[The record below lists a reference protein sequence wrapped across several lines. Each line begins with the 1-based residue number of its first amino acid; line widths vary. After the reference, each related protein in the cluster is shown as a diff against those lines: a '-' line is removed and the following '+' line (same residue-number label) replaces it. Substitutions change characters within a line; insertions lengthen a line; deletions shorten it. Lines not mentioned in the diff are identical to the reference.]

1 MPKPPVAYYGLLG
14 LWRGPMSI
22 LDGITQYV
30 NDIVDILIVTYII
43 YKLLMLVRGTRA
55 VQLLKGISVVLAVWM
70 LSSLFQLSTL
80 QWLME
85 NLFSWGIIVVIIIF
99 QPELRRALEQLGR
112 GRFFNRSADEDEQMI
127 TRIVGDM
134 VKAVS
139 YLAKRRIGA
148 LIVIEMRTGLSDYVE
163 SGIKLDADLN
173 SEILSNIFTPKAPL
187 HDGAV
192 IVRRDRIAAA
202 GCYLPLSENPFI
214 SNELG
219 TRHRAGMG
227 ISELTDAVTIIVS
240 EETGQISLAIQGQL
254 ERGLSEEEMISRLY
268 EELKPS
274 GRQTSFWNRKGEK
287 DG

>member
-1 MPKPPVAYYGLLG
+1 
-14 LWRGPMSI
+14 MSI
-22 LDGITQYV
+22 LVSILNGITQYV
-30 NDIVDILIVTYII
+30 NVIVDILIVSYII

-112 GRFFNRSADEDEQMI
+112 GRFFSRSAGEDEQMI

-148 LIVIEMRTGLSDYVE
+148 LIVVERRTGLSDYVE
-163 SGIKLDADLN
+163 SGIRLDADLN

-192 IVRRDRIAAA
+192 IIRRDRIAAA

>member
-1 MPKPPVAYYGLLG
+1 
-14 LWRGPMSI
+14 MSK

-30 NDIVDILIVTYII
+30 NDIVDILIVTYMI

-70 LSSLFQLSTL
+70 LSSLFHLSTL

-112 GRFFNRSADEDEQMI
+112 GRFFNRGVGEDEQMV

-139 YLAKRRIGA
+139 YLGKRRIGA
-148 LIVIEMRTGLSDYVE
+148 LIVVERRTGLSDYVE
-163 SGIKLDADLN
+163 SGINLDADLN
-173 SEILSNIFTPKAPL
+173 SEILINIFTPKAPL

-192 IVRRDRIAAA
+192 IVRQDRIAAA

-227 ISELTDAVTIIVS
+227 ISELTDAVVIIVS
-240 EETGQISLAIQGQL
+240 EETGQISLAMQGQL
-254 ERGLSEEEMISRLY
+254 ERGLSEEEMLSRLY

-274 GRQTSFWNRKGEK
+274 GRQTSFWNRKGDK

>member
-1 MPKPPVAYYGLLG
+1 MSILV
-14 LWRGPMSI
+14 SI

-30 NDIVDILIVTYII
+30 NVIVDILIVSYII

-112 GRFFNRSADEDEQMI
+112 GRFFSRSAGEDEQMI

-148 LIVIEMRTGLSDYVE
+148 LIVVERRTGLSDYVE
-163 SGIKLDADLN
+163 SGIRLDADLN

-192 IVRRDRIAAA
+192 IIRRDRIAAA

>member
-1 MPKPPVAYYGLLG
+1 MAYYGLLG

-22 LDGITQYV
+22 LVSILDGITQYV
-30 NDIVDILIVTYII
+30 NVIVDILIVSYII

-112 GRFFNRSADEDEQMI
+112 GRFFSRSAGEDEQMI

-148 LIVIEMRTGLSDYVE
+148 LIVVERRTGLSDYVE
-163 SGIKLDADLN
+163 SGIRLDADLN

-192 IVRRDRIAAA
+192 IIRRDRIAAA